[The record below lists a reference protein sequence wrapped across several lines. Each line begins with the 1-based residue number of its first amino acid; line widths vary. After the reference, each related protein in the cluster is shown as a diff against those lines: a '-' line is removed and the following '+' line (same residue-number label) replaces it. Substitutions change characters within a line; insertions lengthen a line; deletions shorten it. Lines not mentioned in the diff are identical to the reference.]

1 MSFNL
6 AAVSERIAEVV
17 PDREALVF
25 RDRRLTYAELRD
37 RTRRLANHLIGAGL
51 GCHRERSELAGH
63 ESGQDHLALYLHN
76 GNEYLEGMLGAYK
89 ARVAPFNVNYRYVE
103 EELVYLL
110 NDAKARAILYHD
122 CFAPRVA
129 AVRDQVPTLEVFLQ
143 VADESGEALLDGAV
157 GYEDALTAASAE
169 RPAVQWSPDDLYVL
183 YTGGTTGMPKGVL
196 WRQADILVAALGGR
210 DAATG
215 EVFDSLDRFAER
227 ASAGALGDGV
237 PMRVLPA
244 PPFMHGAGHWI
255 ALGAWHAGNTVL
267 IQDEPE
273 RFHAPDVCRVAE
285 RERANLLL
293 IVGDA
298 FGKPLIEALRAERY
312 DLAALQIILSGGAA
326 LNASYKQ
333 ELIELLP
340 HVSIMDSIG
349 SSEAGGQ
356 GSTVSN
362 ADTGASTGRFLPGPG
377 SVVVSEDFTHL
388 LEPGHEG
395 MGWWAKQG
403 QVPLGYLG
411 DPAKTAKT
419 FPVIDG
425 VRYSMPGDWVR
436 VEADGSLV
444 LLGRGSVCINT
455 AGEKVYPE
463 EVEEVLKSHDGV
475 DDALVVGIPDEKW
488 GQMVTAVVQLH
499 PGTGLDEDAL
509 RTHARTHLAGYKTP
523 KRILARATL
532 GRASNGKADYRMI
545 TAWAKAQLGVA

>member
-76 GNEYLEGMLGAYK
+76 GNAYLEGMLGAYK

-157 GYEDALTAASAE
+157 RYEDALTAASAE
-169 RPAVQWSPDDLYVL
+169 RPAVEWSPDDLYVL

-333 ELIELLP
+333 ELLELLP

-425 VRYSMPGDWVR
+425 VRYSVPGDR
-436 VEADGSLV
+436 ARLLADGAIELH
-444 LLGRGSVCINT
+444 GRDSQTINSG
-455 AGEKVYPE
+455 GEKIFAE
-463 EVEEVLKSHDGV
+463 EVEHALKQHPAIR
-475 DDALVVGIPDEKW
+475 DAVVAGRPSERW
-488 GQMVTAVVQLH
+488 GQEVVAIVELAE
-499 PGTGLDEDAL
+499 GGRFDEASVV
-509 RTHARTHLAGYKTP
+509 AECEKHLARYKLP
-523 KRILARATL
+523 KAFVVVDRVLRSPA
-532 GRASNGKADYRMI
+532 GKADYR
-545 TAWAKAQLGVA
+545 WAREQAATTG